1 MQRSGQLPREG
12 AERSQWSEQA
22 WAVARKDLVVEA
34 RSRTNVNAML
44 FFAATVLLIF
54 GFALG
59 PNPDRLRTAAGGLL
73 WLAFV
78 FAGVLA
84 FGRAY
89 QLEAENNAFEGLLLV
104 AQNRSAVYAGKVLG
118 TVVVMLVIEGV
129 TLPLMAVLYNLDL
142 RGGVLP
148 LVLIGVLG
156 TLGYAAVG
164 ALYGALTMSLR
175 AREVLLPL
183 LLLPVTVPV
192 ILGAVKAT
200 TYALAGEDGQLS
212 LWLELLA
219 AFDVVFLTAGL
230 LVFEYAVGE

>member
-1 MQRSGQLPREG
+1 MHTTW
-12 AERSQWSEQA
+12 AEQT
-22 WAVARKDLVVEA
+22 WAVARKDLLLEA

-44 FFAATVLLIF
+44 FFAGMVLLIF
-54 GFALG
+54 SFALG
-59 PNPDRLRTAAGGLL
+59 PNPSQLRAVAGGLV

-104 AQNRSAVYAGKVLG
+104 AQNRSAIYAGKVLG
-118 TVVVMLVIEGV
+118 TVTVMLTIEAII
-129 TLPLMAVLYNLDL
+129 LPLMAVLYNIDL
-142 RGGVLP
+142 WKSLP
-148 LVLIGVLG
+148 ALLLVGVLG
-156 TLGYAAVG
+156 TIGFASIG
-164 ALYGALTMSLR
+164 ALFGALTMSFR

-183 LLLPVTVPV
+183 LLLPITVPV

-200 TYALAGEDGQLS
+200 TFLLSGRHGEFG

-219 AFDVVFLTAGL
+219 AYDIIFITAGIL
-230 LVFEYAVGE
+230 TFEYAVGE